1 MKEFTCII
9 CPRGCRLV
17 VDDKQN
23 VSGNFCVRGKE
34 YALTEITHPMRT
46 LTSSVRVI
54 NRKYTLVSVKTNAPI
69 PKELIFKAM
78 ELINKTFV
86 TAPIN
91 IGDVVIS
98 NLLNTGVDVVITKN
112 LK

>member
-9 CPRGCRLV
+9 CPRGCKLV
-17 VDDKQN
+17 IDDKQN

-86 TAPIN
+86 TAPVK